1 MFNGL
6 NEKGMK
12 RLITIVLLAAFTVGP
27 ALSGAAAAE
36 RKKVNTGA
44 VAGLVREYNVYPGF
58 EVVSVGGLGLG
69 LVKMIAKAS
78 AESEED
84 RQVLEVLDGLRK
96 VIVVEYED
104 ADDDRRDSFNRK
116 AASLLENAEKIVE
129 VKEDGETLD
138 IYGTS
143 ASGGERLDDLIVFIP
158 EDCTLICLFGSISSD
173 KIADIIE
180 MEMN

>member
-1 MFNGL
+1 M
-6 NEKGMK
+6 
-12 RLITIVLLAAFTVGP
+12 VLLAAFTVGA
-27 ALSGAAAAE
+27 ALPRAAAAD
-36 RKKVNTGA
+36 RKKVNSGA

-69 LVKMIAKAS
+69 LVRMIAKAS
-78 AESEED
+78 AGSEED
-84 RQVLEVLDGLRK
+84 RKMMEILDGLRK
-96 VIVVEYED
+96 VIVVEYEG
-104 ADDDRRDSFNRK
+104 ADDSRKDSFNRK
-116 AASLLENAEKIVE
+116 AAKLLENAEKIVE

-138 IYGTS
+138 VYGTS
-143 ASGGERLDDLIVFIP
+143 SSGGERLDDLIVFIP

>member
-1 MFNGL
+1 MFNEL
-6 NEKGMK
+6 DEKGMK
-12 RLITIVLLAAFTVGP
+12 RLITIVLLAAFTVGS
-27 ALSGAAAAE
+27 ALPGAAAAD

-69 LVKMIAKAS
+69 LVRMIAKAS
-78 AESEED
+78 AESEEE
-84 RQVLEVLDGLRK
+84 RVALEILDGLRK
-96 VIVVEYED
+96 VIVVEYEG
-104 ADDDRRDSFNRK
+104 ADENRKDSFSRK
-116 AASLLENAEKIVE
+116 VARLLENAEKIVE